1 LKYKVLVIIP
11 IFNPNDTLFSTIIP
25 ILLKQSIKP
34 NILLISS
41 GAKVPVG
48 NYESIVI
55 DKKDFNHANTRNI
68 ALLHVSDFYLFMT
81 QDATPFDEYLIENL
95 LKSFDDEDVVVSY
108 ARQIHYEG
116 AHITERFARER
127 NYPNISTVKSRDDI
141 QTLGIKTFF
150 TSDSCAL
157 YNANYFK
164 KQSGFTKDL
173 NTSEDMEFA
182 ARAIW
187 DNKKIAY
194 CAEAKVY
201 HSHNYTFLS
210 LLKRYIEIGKFF
222 KQNEWLQKSIPS
234 TISTEKVGYKQVK
247 EELFY
252 IASQKPLSL
261 IKSLF
266 FIVIK
271 YIGYNVGKYI

>member
-1 LKYKVLVIIP
+1 MKNKVLVIIP
-11 IFNPNDTLFSTIIP
+11 VLNPNDSFFSILIPSLLRQTIEPKI
-25 ILLKQSIKP
+25 I
-34 NILLISS
+34 LISS
-41 GAKVPVG
+41 SGLLPHG
-48 NYESIVI
+48 EYETII
-55 DKKDFNHANTRNI
+55 INKNDFNHANTRNM
-68 ALLHVSDFYLFMT
+68 ALKYESDFYLFMT
-81 QDATPFDEYLIENL
+81 QDATPVDENL
-95 LKSFDDEDVVVSY
+95 IYELLQQFIDKEVVVAY
-108 ARQIHYEG
+108 ARQIPNKN
-116 AHITERFARER
+116 AHITEKFARNK
-127 NYPNISTVKSRDDI
+127 NYPDISIIKTRSDI
-141 QTLGIKTFF
+141 STLGIKTFF
-150 TSDSCAL
+150 SSDSCAM
-157 YNANYFK
+157 YRANYFQEK
-164 KQSGFTKDL
+164 YGFKRDL

-182 ARAIW
+182 ARAIF